1 MRKYNFKKNKNI
13 YYLFYPFFNLS
24 SLIYDE
30 WEKLQT
36 KGEGEGLNQG
46 QNHQI
51 VQVGSLSHALSV

>member
-30 WEKLQT
+30 WEKL
-36 KGEGEGLNQG
+36 EGEGLNQD
-46 QNHQI
+46 QKHQI
-51 VQVGSLSHALSV
+51 VQVGPLSHALSV